1 MCCGWKYSWFGVR
14 NKRAFLDPRESEM
27 YKLYDE
33 YLGRDFSSDYWSD
46 EGISQAGLML
56 SRFTDS
62 DWSALATSCLG
73 KPEKWGIRCAETL
86 GDIQSY
92 NAILVLLQLLK
103 SVNYDIRVAVLDSIR
118 SHLSSTA
125 YISPHVQEITDAVTQ
140 IRASKGVD
148 HIVDLIL
155 TSLEK
160 QMVRLQMG

>member
-1 MCCGWKYSWFGVR
+1 
-14 NKRAFLDPRESEM
+14 
-27 YKLYDE
+27 
-33 YLGRDFSSDYWSD
+33 
-46 EGISQAGLML
+46 ML

-73 KPEKWGIRCAETL
+73 KPENWGIRCAETL
-86 GDIQSY
+86 GDIQSD

-118 SHLSSTA
+118 SHLSSA
-125 YISPHVQEITDAVTQ
+125 AHISPHVQEITDAVAQ
-140 IRASKGVD
+140 IRESKDVD
-148 HIVDLIL
+148 HIVDLVL